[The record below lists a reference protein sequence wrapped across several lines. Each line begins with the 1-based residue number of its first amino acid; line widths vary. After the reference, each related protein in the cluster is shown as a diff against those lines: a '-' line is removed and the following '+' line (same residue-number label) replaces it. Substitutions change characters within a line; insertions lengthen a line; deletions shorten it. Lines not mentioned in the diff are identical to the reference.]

1 MTAALYADGDRYGD
15 QPAQPIVEAYHG
27 AVRDL
32 VRRRLQEHGGDWG
45 SFVFGASF
53 DLLRKEDLAAIE
65 RRLLDTGH
73 RFAWSAVIS
82 ARERPDAYL
91 AAPGADDDGDA
102 GFSFEHEGAAVVP
115 ADGTGREQRGTGDNV
130 VTHPANTV
138 GVARYIRSSGRVLA
152 YMREGVPED
161 TIAVIDDSGGTLT
174 APILERFKGVI
185 CAGGTVR
192 SHLGI
197 LTREY
202 GIPCLMNARISGLR
216 EGDRVEIETS
226 AAARTAE
233 SYQRGIEMP
242 ARIWRLPAEGE
253 GRR

>member
-1 MTAALYADGDRYGD
+1 MATLYADNDRFGD

-27 AVRDL
+27 AVKDL
-32 VRRRLQEHGGDWG
+32 VRRRLQEHGAGWG

-53 DLLRKEDLAAIE
+53 DLLRKEDFAAIE

-91 AAPGADDDGDA
+91 AAPGADDES
-102 GFSFEHEGAAVVP
+102 GFSFEHEGAAVAP
-115 ADGTGREQRGTGDNV
+115 TDAAGREQRGVGDNV
-130 VTHPANTV
+130 VTRPANTV
-138 GVARYIRSSGRVLA
+138 GVARYVRSSDRVLA
-152 YMREGVPED
+152 YMRGGVPED
-161 TIAVIDDSGGTLT
+161 TIAIIDDSGGTLT

-233 SYQRGIEMP
+233 SYQRGVEMP
-242 ARIWRLPAEGE
+242 ARIWRLPGGGAE
-253 GRR
+253 R